1 MEKHYPLPFKKRLIK
16 PKCIYDMPDNVFSIG
31 RAGVYQYG
39 YDIDDCIES
48 ALEVGKEIH

>member
-1 MEKHYPLPFKKRLIK
+1 MYIND
-16 PKCIYDMPDNVFSIG
+16 IPDDVFSIG

-48 ALEVGKEIH
+48 A